1 MNTKN
6 IHKKLISS
14 NIYALYEGGDFS
26 TTENL
31 RDGWIMLIDIGR
43 YRHTIMTNSKTT
55 DALEFCGQLWE
66 KHSVPYEGTYMV
78 IDDDWMVHQSV
89 AVTEE
94 DFINVKEGLYGGIME
109 MTSRTY
115 MNEKEEFKR
124 IK

>member
-6 IHKKLISS
+6 IHEKLKSS
-14 NIYALYEGGDFS
+14 NIYALYAGGEFS

-43 YRHTIMTNSKTT
+43 HRHTIMTNPRTT
-55 DALEFCGQLWE
+55 KAVEFFGQLWE
-66 KHSVPYEGTYMV
+66 NHPVPYEGTYMV

-89 AVTEE
+89 VVTEE
-94 DFINVKEGLYGGIME
+94 DFNNVKEGLYSGIME
-109 MTSRTY
+109 MRSRYY
-115 MNEKEEFKR
+115 MNAKEEFKQ